1 MYLSNIKLWNFRK
14 YWPASD
20 FEENPNLDL
29 NFEKWLN
36 VLIWANDSGKT
47 AILDAIKL
55 VLKPNTGEWIKLDIE
70 EDFHNWKN
78 KMKIELT
85 FENFSDLEARHFAEF
100 LSIENDTEKLILSCE
115 IFHNWEKIF
124 HYDVKA
130 WKNWELWILS
140 AEQKELLN
148 VTYLKPL
155 RDVKTEFIPKKN
167 SRLSTILQSHNAFKG
182 KNESHILMDIFK
194 NFDDSINKYFSEWL
208 EIKENKWWKEVIIEY
223 KEWKD
228 LKEEI
233 DKYIKKFLD
242 KDKEWNF
249 STNPWTLKNILE
261 RLELTI
267 KGAINPWLGS
277 LNRLFIASELLH
289 LERDNDGLQL
299 GLIEEI
305 EAHIHPQAQMKVIET
320 LQEKAEA
327 EDSNIQI
334 ILTTHSPNL
343 ASKVK
348 LKNLIICTNNN
359 AFPMGSKYTKLDESD
374 YGFMERFID
383 VTKSNLFF
391 SEWVI
396 FVEWWAEEII
406 LPSLAKI
413 LKNLQILQWD
423 LTENQVSVVN
433 IWHASFWRYKKIFE
447 RKDGIPM
454 WKNIAIITDLDF
466 KPQEYEKYIKLEWT
480 ETDEE
485 KQKKLKTHKV
495 ISWYESMELDEFL
508 KEKENAL
515 TNPNFNVKWFVSPIW
530 TLEYC
535 LWLFEPFQ
543 KHLYHAILLTFK
555 EQKDYKKQKNIN
567 NINNFIS
574 DFEKNHEN
582 EIKKLW
588 TNNEEIAF
596 SLYSM
601 ILWKRKIAD
610 ISELELSKAIIAQ
623 YFANFLEEN
632 RNEFQEK
639 DFKNES
645 SISYLINAIKHACNQ

>member
-14 YWPASD
+14 YWPANN
-20 FEENPNLDL
+20 FESNPNLDL
-29 NFEKWLN
+29 NFEPWLN
-36 VLIWANDSGKT
+36 VLIWANDSWKT

-55 VLKPNTGEWIKLDIE
+55 VLRPNTWEWIKLDIE

-78 KMKIELT
+78 KMKIELA
-85 FENFSDLEARHFAEF
+85 FENFSNLEARHFAEF

-115 IFHNWEKIF
+115 ISYNGEKVF

-148 VTYLKPL
+148 ITYLKPL

-167 SRLSTILQSHNAFKG
+167 SRLSAILQAHKAFKN
-182 KNESHILMDIFK
+182 KKESHILMKIFED
-194 NFDDSINKYFSEWL
+194 FDTSIENYFKWL
-208 EIKENKWWKEVIIEY
+208 EKDGETKLDDL
-223 KEWKD
+223 EWEK
-228 LKEEI
+228 LKNEI
-233 DKYIKKFLD
+233 DNYIKKFLD
-242 KDKEWNF
+242 SDKEWNF
-249 STNPWTLKNILE
+249 WVSDGTLKNILE

-267 KGAINPWLGS
+267 KDAPNPWLGS

-289 LERDNDGLQL
+289 LEKENDWLKL
-299 GLIEEI
+299 WLIEEI

-320 LQEKAEA
+320 LQEKA
-327 EDSNIQI
+327 DNSGIQI

-348 LKNLIICTNNN
+348 LKNLIICTNDN
-359 AFPMGSKYTKLDESD
+359 AFSMGSQYTNLDESD
-374 YGFMERFID
+374 YSFMERFID

-413 LKNLQILQWD
+413 LKKLWFLEWN

-433 IWHASFWRYKKIFE
+433 IWHASFWRYKRIFE
-447 RKDGIPM
+447 RKNSEENM

-466 KPQEYEKYIKLEWT
+466 KPQEYEKYIQLKWT

-485 KQKKLKTHKV
+485 KQKKLKSHKI
-495 ISWYESMELDEFL
+495 ISWYESLELEKIL
-508 KEKENAL
+508 KEKENDITSL
-515 TNPNFNVKWFVSPIW
+515 SFNIQWFISPHW

-543 KHLYHAILLTFK
+543 KYLYHAILLTFQ
-555 EQKDYKKQKNIN
+555 EEKDYSDNKYITKLQD
-567 NINNFIS
+567 FIA
-574 DFEKNHEN
+574 DFESNPEN
-582 EIKKLW
+582 ELSKIW
-588 TNNEEIAF
+588 TKNEEIALK
-596 SLYSM
+596 LYQM
-601 ILWKRKIAD
+601 ILWEEEIAW
-610 ISELELSKAIIAQ
+610 LSKLKLSKTIVAQ

-632 RNEFQEK
+632 LEDFKEQ

-645 SISYLINAIKHACNQ
+645 SIFYLINAIKHACNEEK

>member
-14 YWPASD
+14 YWPANN
-20 FEENPNLDL
+20 FESNPNLDL
-29 NFEKWLN
+29 NFEPWLN
-36 VLIWANDSGKT
+36 VLIWANDSWKT

-55 VLKPNTGEWIKLDIE
+55 VLRPNTWEWIKLDIE

-78 KMKIELT
+78 KMKIELA
-85 FENFSDLEARHFAEF
+85 FENFSNLEARHFAEF
-100 LSIENDTEKLILSCE
+100 LSIENDTEKLVLSCE
-115 IFHNWEKIF
+115 ISHNWEKIF

-130 WKNWELWILS
+130 WKNWELWFLS

-167 SRLSTILQSHNAFKG
+167 SRLSAILQAHKAFKN
-182 KNESHILMDIFK
+182 KKESHILMKIFED
-194 NFDDSINKYFSEWL
+194 FDTSIENYFKWL
-208 EIKENKWWKEVIIEY
+208 EKDGETKLNDL
-223 KEWKD
+223 EWEK
-228 LKEEI
+228 LKNEI
-233 DKYIKKFLD
+233 DNYIKNFLD

-249 STNPWTLKNILE
+249 WVSDWTLKNILE

-267 KGAINPWLGS
+267 KWEINPWLGS

-305 EAHIHPQAQMKVIET
+305 EAHIHPQAQMKVIEA
-320 LQEKAEA
+320 LQEKA
-327 EDSNIQI
+327 DNSDIQI

-348 LKNLIICTNNN
+348 LKNLIICSNNN
-359 AFPMGSKYTKLDESD
+359 AFPMGSKYTELSESD

-413 LKNLQILQWD
+413 LKKLWILKWN

-433 IWHASFWRYKKIFE
+433 IWHASFWRYKRLFE
-447 RKDGIPM
+447 RKSWITT
-454 WKNIAIITDLDF
+454 WKKVAIITDLDK
-466 KPQEYEKYIKLEWT
+466 KPWKVT
-480 ETDEE
+480 NEE
-485 KQKKLKTHKV
+485 AEAIFTKKTK
-495 ISWYESMELDEFL
+495 D
-508 KEKENAL
+508 L
-515 TNPNFNVKWFVSPIW
+515 TNLDFNIKWFISPVW

-535 LWLFEPFQ
+535 LWLFKPSQ
-543 KHLYHAILLTFK
+543 KHLYYAILLAFK
-555 EQKDYKKQKNIN
+555 DKYEAKTKFDDLDKFINDFKNNSYEKIN
-567 NINNFIS
+567 
-574 DFEKNHEN
+574 
-582 EIKKLW
+582 KLW
-588 TNNEEIAF
+588 STNEEIATK
-596 SLYSM
+596 LCNM
-601 ILWKRKIAD
+601 ILWEEQIPWFSKLK
-610 ISELELSKAIIAQ
+610 LSKSLVAQ

-632 RNEFQEK
+632 INKFQKE

-645 SISYLINAIKHACNQ
+645 SISYLINAIKYACNEEK

>member
-14 YWPASD
+14 YWPANN
-20 FEENPNLDL
+20 FESNPNLDL
-29 NFEKWLN
+29 NFEPWLN
-36 VLIWANDSGKT
+36 VLIWANDSWKT

-55 VLKPNTGEWIKLDIE
+55 VLRPNTWEWIRIDIE

-78 KMKIELT
+78 KMKIEIA
-85 FENFSDLEARHFAEF
+85 FENFSNLEARHFAEF

-115 IFHNWEKIF
+115 ISHNWEKIF

-167 SRLSTILQSHNAFKG
+167 SRLSAILQAHKAFKN
-182 KNESHILMDIFK
+182 KKESHILMKIFED
-194 NFDDSINKYFSEWL
+194 FDTSIENYFKWL
-208 EIKENKWWKEVIIEY
+208 EKDGETKLDDL
-223 KEWKD
+223 EWEK
-228 LKEEI
+228 LKNEI
-233 DKYIKKFLD
+233 DNYIEKFLD
-242 KDKEWNF
+242 SDKEWNF
-249 STNPWTLKNILE
+249 WVSDGTLKNILE

-267 KGAINPWLGS
+267 KEAINPWLGS

-289 LERDNDGLQL
+289 LEKENDGLKL
-299 GLIEEI
+299 WLIEEI
-305 EAHIHPQAQMKVIET
+305 EAHIHPQAQMKVIEA
-320 LQEKAEA
+320 LQEKA
-327 EDSNIQI
+327 DNSDIQI

-348 LKNLIICTNNN
+348 LKNLIICSNDN
-359 AFPMGSKYTKLDESD
+359 AFPMGSKYTKRDESD

-413 LKNLQILQWD
+413 LKKLWILKWN

-433 IWHASFWRYKKIFE
+433 IWHASFWRYKKLFE
-447 RKDGIPM
+447 RKNPKENM

-466 KPQEYEKYIKLEWT
+466 KPQEYKKYIQLKWT

-485 KQKKLKTHKV
+485 KQAKFKKV
-495 ISWYESMELDEFL
+495 NIISWYTRGELENL
-508 KEKENAL
+508 KQEKEVNL
-515 TNPNFNVKWFVSPIW
+515 TNSTFNIQWFISPHW

-543 KHLYHAILLTFK
+543 KYLYHAILLSFK
-555 EQKDYKKQKNIN
+555 EQKNYKKQKNIN
-567 NINNFIS
+567 KIDTFIS
-574 DFEKNHEN
+574 NFEQNHEN
-582 EIKKLW
+582 EIRKLW
-588 TNNEEIAF
+588 INNEEIAF

-610 ISELELSKAIIAQ
+610 MSELELSKTIIAQ

-632 RNEFQEK
+632 LEDFKEQ

-645 SISYLINAIKHACNQ
+645 SIFYLINAIKHACNE

>member
-14 YWPASD
+14 YWPANN
-20 FEENPNLDL
+20 FESNPNLDL
-29 NFEKWLN
+29 NFEPWLN
-36 VLIWANDSGKT
+36 VLIWANDSWKT

-70 EDFHNWKN
+70 EDFHKWKN

-85 FENFSDLEARHFAEF
+85 FKDFSDLEARHFAEF
-100 LSIENDTEKLILSCE
+100 LIIKNEKAILILSCE
-115 IFHNWEKIF
+115 ISHNWEKVF
-124 HYDVKA
+124 HYDVKT

-140 AEQKELLN
+140 AEQRELLN
-148 VTYLKPL
+148 ITYLKPL
-155 RDVKTEFIPKKN
+155 RDVKTEFIPRKN
-167 SRLSTILQSHNAFKG
+167 SRLSNILKAHNAFKW
-182 KNESHILMDIFK
+182 KDDNHILMKIFE
-194 NFDDSINKYFSEWL
+194 NFDKSIEQYFRWFEAT
-208 EIKENKWWKEVIIEY
+208 WKKTLSDI
-223 KEWKD
+223 EWKK

-233 DKYIKKFLD
+233 DKYIQNFLS

-249 STNPWTLKNILE
+249 WVSHGTLKNILE

-267 KGAINPWLGS
+267 KWEINPWLGS

-320 LQEKAEA
+320 LQEKA
-327 EDSNIQI
+327 DKSGIQI

-348 LKNLIICTNNN
+348 LKNLIICANDN
-359 AFPMGSKYTKLDESD
+359 AFPMGSEYTNLNPSD

-413 LKNLQILQWD
+413 LKNLNILQWN

-433 IWHASFWRYKKIFE
+433 IWHASFWRYKRLFE
-447 RKDGIPM
+447 RKSWITM
-454 WKNIAIITDLDF
+454 WKKVAIITDLDTKTWE
-466 KPQEYEKYIKLEWT
+466 KPQEVNEKIL
-480 ETDEE
+480 E
-485 KQKKLKTHKV
+485 KQ
-495 ISWYESMELDEFL
+495 
-508 KEKENAL
+508 NNL
-515 TNPNFNVKWFVSPIW
+515 TNLVFDIKWFISPDW

-543 KHLYHAILLTFK
+543 KHLYHAILLSFK
-555 EQKDYKKQKNIN
+555 EQKGYKKQKNIN
-567 NINNFIS
+567 KIDTFIS
-574 DFEKNHEN
+574 NFEQNHEN
-582 EIKKLW
+582 EIRKLW
-588 TNNEEIAF
+588 INNEEIAF

-610 ISELELSKAIIAQ
+610 MSELELSKTIIAQ
-623 YFANFLEEN
+623 FFAEFIEGNINSFQKKYFE
-632 RNEFQEK
+632 
-639 DFKNES
+639 NES
-645 SISYLINAIKHACNQ
+645 SISYLINAIKHACNE

>member
-14 YWPASD
+14 YWPANN
-20 FEENPNLDL
+20 FESNPNLDL
-29 NFEKWLN
+29 NFEPWLN
-36 VLIWANDSGKT
+36 VLIWANDSWKT

-55 VLKPNTGEWIKLDIE
+55 VLRPNTWEWIRIDIE

-78 KMKIELT
+78 KMKIEIA
-85 FENFSDLEARHFAEF
+85 FENFSNLEARHFAEF

-115 IFHNWEKIF
+115 ISHNWEKIF

-167 SRLSTILQSHNAFKG
+167 SRLSAILQAHKAFKW
-182 KNESHILMDIFK
+182 KKDSHILMGIFK
-194 NFDDSINKYFSEWL
+194 DFDKSIKNYFEAIDKDNN
-208 EIKENKWWKEVIIEY
+208 EIED
-223 KEWKD
+223 KD
-228 LKEEI
+228 GQKLKKEI
-233 DKYIKKFLD
+233 DNYIQKFLE
-242 KDKEWNF
+242 KNNEWNF
-249 STNPWTLKNILE
+249 WVSDGTLKNILE

-267 KGAINPWLGS
+267 KDAPNPWLGS

-289 LERDNDGLQL
+289 LEKENDWLKL
-299 GLIEEI
+299 WLIEEI
-305 EAHIHPQAQMKVIET
+305 EAHIHPQAQMKVIEA
-320 LQEKAEA
+320 LQEKA
-327 EDSNIQI
+327 DNSDIQI

-348 LKNLIICTNNN
+348 LKNLIICSNDN

-413 LKNLQILQWD
+413 LKKLWILKWN

-433 IWHASFWRYKKIFE
+433 IWHASFWRYKRIFE
-447 RKDGIPM
+447 RENSEENM
-454 WKNIAIITDLDF
+454 WKNIAIITDLDK
-466 KPQEYEKYIKLEWT
+466 KPWEAG
-480 ETDEE
+480 DEDIINIHNT
-485 KQKKLKTHKV
+485 KTQ
-495 ISWYESMELDEFL
+495 
-508 KEKENAL
+508 NL
-515 TNPNFNVKWFVSPIW
+515 TNTLFNIQWFVSPIW

-535 LWLFEPFQ
+535 LGLFEPFQ
-543 KHLYHAILLTFK
+543 KHLYHAILLDFK
-555 EQKDYKKQKNIN
+555 DKYEAKTKFDDLDKFINDFKNNSYEKIN
-567 NINNFIS
+567 
-574 DFEKNHEN
+574 
-582 EIKKLW
+582 KLW
-588 TNNEEIAF
+588 STNEEIATK
-596 SLYSM
+596 LCNM
-601 ILWKRKIAD
+601 ILREEQIPWFSKLK
-610 ISELELSKAIIAQ
+610 LSKAIIAQ
-623 YFANFLEEN
+623 YFA
-632 RNEFQEK
+632 EFIEDNINSFQKK

-645 SISYLINAIKHACNQ
+645 SISYLINAIKHACNEEK